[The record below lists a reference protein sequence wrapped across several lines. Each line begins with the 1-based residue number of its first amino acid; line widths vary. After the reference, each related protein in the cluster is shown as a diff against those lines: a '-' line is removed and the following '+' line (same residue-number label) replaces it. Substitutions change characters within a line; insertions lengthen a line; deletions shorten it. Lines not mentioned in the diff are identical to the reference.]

1 MSPHKVLV
9 VDDSPSF
16 RALAIRILTEWGYEV
31 AEASTVSQALDR
43 AYELR
48 PSAVLADIGL
58 PDGDGFALTQL
69 LLDLPWPIRVILIS
83 SDSDAGNSFEA
94 QRLGAFGFVPKDD
107 LMSDEFRE
115 LLGQD

>member
-1 MSPHKVLV
+1 MLV

-16 RALAIRILTEWGYEV
+16 RDLVMRILTDWGYEV
-31 AEASTVSQALDR
+31 AEANSISQAIDR

-58 PDGDGFALTQL
+58 PDGDGFELTKQL
-69 LLDLPWPIRVILIS
+69 VDFPWPIRVILIS

-94 QRLGAFGFVPKDD
+94 ERTGAIGFFPKDE
-107 LMSDEFRE
+107 LMSNEFRE
-115 LLGQD
+115 LLEHD